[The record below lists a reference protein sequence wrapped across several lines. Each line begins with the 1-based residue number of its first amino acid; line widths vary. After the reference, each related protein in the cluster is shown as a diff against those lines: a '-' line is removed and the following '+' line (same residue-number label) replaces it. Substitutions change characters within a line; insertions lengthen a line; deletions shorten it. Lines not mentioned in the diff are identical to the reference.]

1 MRQALA
7 IANDGDAITFAVTGI
22 IGLTSGGLLIDKN
35 VTISGPGS
43 NQLSIDGNQADFVF
57 GVVRDK
63 TATISGLTIRNGQA
77 GIGNDHGA
85 LTISNCVVSGNSY
98 VGLHNV
104 AAYNG
109 QTFGSASLTIANS
122 IVSDNSG
129 PGVYNRAWKESAT
142 LTILNSTLTGN
153 SAVQDWAD
161 GGGIYTN
168 GFEGSANITITNTTI
183 SGNSADLG
191 GGIYSNFSFLTIVN
205 STVSG
210 NSAETGGGGIYNN
223 DYGSLEIAN
232 STISGNS
239 AGSGGGSTTTSAVLK
254 FPIQSSMLEQPEKTS
269 STTAARSPRTDTI
282 SAAMM
287 AAVC

>member
-1 MRQALA
+1 LRQALA
-7 IANDGDAITFAVTGI
+7 IANDGDAITFAVT
-22 IGLTSGGLLIDKN
+22 
-35 VTISGPGS
+35 
-43 NQLSIDGNQADFVF
+43 
-57 GVVRDK
+57 
-63 TATISGLTIRNGQA
+63 
-77 GIGNDHGA
+77 
-85 LTISNCVVSGNSY
+85 
-98 VGLHNV
+98 
-104 AAYNG
+104 
-109 QTFGSASLTIANS
+109 
-122 IVSDNSG
+122 

-254 FPIQSSMLEQPEKTS
+254 FPIQSSMLAQPEKTS